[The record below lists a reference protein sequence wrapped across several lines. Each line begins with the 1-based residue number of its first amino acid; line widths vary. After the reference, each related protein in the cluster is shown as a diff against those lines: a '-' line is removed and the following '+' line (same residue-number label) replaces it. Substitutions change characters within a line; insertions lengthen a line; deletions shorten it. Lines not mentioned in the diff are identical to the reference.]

1 MISGSFAHSPYVR
14 QVPMHKTPYILY
26 IKHKYTYTYQEY
38 NWESVDGENQDQ
50 QTKSLLFLS
59 VSFLL

>member
-26 IKHKYTYTYQEY
+26 IKHKYTDTYQEY
-38 NWESVDGENQDQ
+38 NWESVDGENLDQ
-50 QTKSLLFLS
+50 QTKCLLFLS